1 MLTRSVLICDN
12 SDKRTR
18 FIFRVLPLQ
27 CYEWRPN
34 LQVLTIRL
42 IILRTVFN
50 LSHVYMFGL
59 SAQLCLGQVYTKRN
73 HQPLL
78 FVPTC
83 LQDGTFAPVQCHAE
97 TGYCWCVTPVGK
109 PIPNSSVRNARPNC
123 SRRGETWCN
132 RQPKQEALN
141 GNLSLHA
148 ALKLLVDA
156 RIAFVDGLI

>member
-1 MLTRSVLICDN
+1 MLTLSVLICDD
-12 SDKRTR
+12 SDRRTR

-34 LQVLTIRL
+34 LQVQI
-42 IILRTVFN
+42 TVFK
-50 LSHVYMFGL
+50 LSHVCMFGL
-59 SAQLCLGQVYTKRN
+59 SVQLCLGQVYTKRN

-97 TGYCWCVTPVGK
+97 TGYCWCVTPAGK

-132 RQPKQEALN
+132 WQPKQETLN

-156 RIAFVDGLI
+156 RIAFVSALI